1 MLHVFRTPL
10 RCGLILTAFFS
21 AAPAASA
28 APARIVR
35 GMEATDAW
43 MLAPTPA
50 EQAFMRAL
58 LAGAHLCAPLRPEP
72 VLRTGRVDAPA
83 RVRPRAGR
91 LTNHDALH

>member
-35 GMEATDAW
+35 GIEATDAW
-43 MLAPTPA
+43 MLAPTAA
-50 EQAFMRAL
+50 EQAFMRAR
-58 LAGAHLCAPLRPEP
+58 CW
-72 VLRTGRVDAPA
+72 
-83 RVRPRAGR
+83 RVRTSAHPFDRSLFSARGAWMHQHAFG
-91 LTNHDALH
+91 LEPAELAA